1 MLIKKKKNIFND
13 NNDDDENIRGKVIKR
28 VGVGS
33 RG

>member
-13 NNDDDENIRGKVIKR
+13 NNNENIRGKIIKR